1 MQTKE
6 LDWIYSLQNKY
17 SKEAFDI
24 ENFKTSLLKE
34 LFNVIQDGISIEDPD
49 LNILYCN
56 PSMRRW
62 YKDNDGEKCYQRYH
76 CKKQPCKNCPV
87 KRSLKT
93 GKLEASAASYDVG
106 KKNEGMQYLYALP
119 LYDSDKKII
128 CIIEYVRD
136 VSKECKAELSVELL
150 QRQNEILQQYL
161 LEKEE
166 QEIEIYQTI
175 SKNLNES
182 IKPVLDYLNKILEK
196 DLFDMISRQLTFS
209 KEYLLRNNISKLSQ
223 LTEQEL
229 TVINFIKAGYTSK
242 EIAQKLNITTKAVD
256 YHRNKI
262 RKDLDI
268 SPKVSLKK
276 YLINLP

>member
-1 MQTKE
+1 M
-6 LDWIYSLQNKY
+6 
-17 SKEAFDI
+17 
-24 ENFKTSLLKE
+24 
-34 LFNVIQDGISIEDPD
+34 
-49 LNILYCN
+49 
-56 PSMRRW
+56 
-62 YKDNDGEKCYQRYH
+62 
-76 CKKQPCKNCPV
+76 
-87 KRSLKT
+87 
-93 GKLEASAASYDVG
+93 
-106 KKNEGMQYLYALP
+106 
-119 LYDSDKKII
+119 
-128 CIIEYVRD
+128 
-136 VSKECKAELSVELL
+136 
-150 QRQNEILQQYL
+150 

-175 SKNLNES
+175 SKNLNDS